1 MEATRRVYFFN
12 IYDLSMFRNL
22 GIRYL
27 CSRPNEKEETSMN
40 ITFSAKR
47 LFNKR
52 NNRNEPSNSFTIR
65 CSDLPGVM
73 VKMQAGDTTLNF
85 YLNTGEIKEL
95 VSMLEG
101 KLPR

>member
-1 MEATRRVYFFN
+1 
-12 IYDLSMFRNL
+12 
-22 GIRYL
+22 
-27 CSRPNEKEETSMN
+27 MN